1 MVISQEQFQIGVSL
15 LARILKKVDIKVKG
29 NIVEMTQVFECPDET
44 TAKAF
49 AKTLASQFQ
58 SE

>member
-1 MVISQEQFQIGVSL
+1 MIDKEQFQLGLSL
-15 LARILKKVDIKVKG
+15 LAKVLKKVDIKVKG
-29 NIVEMTQVFECPDET
+29 NVVELTQIFELPDET

-49 AKTLASQFQ
+49 AKTLASQYQ

>member
-1 MVISQEQFQIGVSL
+1 MVISQDQFNLGISL
-15 LARILKKVDIKVKG
+15 LSKILKKVDIKVKG

-58 SE
+58 TG